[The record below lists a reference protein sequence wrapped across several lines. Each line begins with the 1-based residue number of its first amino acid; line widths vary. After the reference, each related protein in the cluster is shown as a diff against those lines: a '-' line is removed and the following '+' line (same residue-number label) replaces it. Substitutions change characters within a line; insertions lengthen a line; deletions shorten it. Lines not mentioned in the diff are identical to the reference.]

1 MVLTFEWVSRSSV
14 VGFCL
19 ALRGQRGCKLRTFI
33 TSIFFFLSL
42 SLPFSSSC
50 AAAVAVGVVV
60 LLVLFELIF
69 YFFRGPVRREPILV
83 AAPLE
88 LR

>member
-33 TSIFFFLSL
+33 TSRFFFLCL
-42 SLPFSSSC
+42 SLPFFSSRA
-50 AAAVAVGVVV
+50 AAAVVGVVGV
-60 LLVLFELIF
+60 VALHRLFDLIF
-69 YFFRGPVRREPILV
+69 YFFCGSVRRETSP
-83 AAPLE
+83 
-88 LR
+88 RCRTS